1 VFSNILGKEKKSKN
15 DSKLSELKEK
25 ISKMNLTEMRSYVN
39 NKLNNL
45 QVTQEGLV
53 EIIKVLTLENETTGK
68 RYLNIDDMDSKI
80 KKALDLVIVIASSKK
95 VTVALVEWIQQF
107 ITLYDDNII
116 KNFDTQNKQIYSS
129 KLKKALKQAVL
140 NVNSKAIL
148 DQKMKTLDFS

>member
-1 VFSNILGKEKKSKN
+1 
-15 DSKLSELKEK
+15 
-25 ISKMNLTEMRSYVN
+25 MNLTEMRSYVN